1 MTIIRH
7 TLTRFIQIF
16 AQRAVNFG
24 NCFEGGNVSKVAGM
38 CFFTVMLSACNATLP
53 KKEFYRSAVRRD
65 VESYAIASCLAYQKQ
80 PYLKEQGDG
89 WASAIVQRS
98 EGDINALIVVAQA
111 VGAEVSKGKM
121 KVNLSD
127 NGPKH
132 VEVLPV
138 AYCFEILDSPSI
150 HAAVKKAI
158 KKLTPSYGTN
168 GVVTDGVVTD
178 RVGPR

>member
-16 AQRAVNFG
+16 ARRAVNFG
-24 NCFEGGNVSKVAGM
+24 NCFECGNEFKVAGLCLLTM
-38 CFFTVMLSACNATLP
+38 MLSACNATFP
-53 KKEFYRSAVRRD
+53 IKAIDRSAVRRD

-111 VGAEVSKGKM
+111 VKAEVAKGKM
-121 KVNLSD
+121 EVNLND

-158 KKLTPSYGTN
+158 KKLTPSYEQ
-168 GVVTDGVVTD
+168 
-178 RVGPR
+178 